1 MAMNDEQKKLGHL
14 SLEGRVTKF
23 LDLNNPVFLVLDLRS
38 QRNYFC
44 CVI

>member
-1 MAMNDEQKKLGHL
+1 MNEEQIKKLGHL
-14 SLEGRVTKF
+14 SLEGRVAKF
-23 LDLNNPVFLVLDLRS
+23 FDLNNPVFLVLDLRS